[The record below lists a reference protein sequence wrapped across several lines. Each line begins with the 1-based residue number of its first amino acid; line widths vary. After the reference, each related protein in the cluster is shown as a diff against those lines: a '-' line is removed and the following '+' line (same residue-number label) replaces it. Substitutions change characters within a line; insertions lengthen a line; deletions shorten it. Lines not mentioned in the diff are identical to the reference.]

1 MAHHQ
6 RRTLA
11 WKLLALNLTIKG
23 TAKMAPLSSRCPKR
37 DPVTIEHI
45 RALHRRLDL
54 TNAFDIA
61 VFAVACIA
69 FWGCCRLGELLIDS
83 SFDPKSHVARDMVI
97 SHGVA
102 SNGSAFINF
111 DIPRSK
117 TKPNGD
123 RINLSNSTCQCSP
136 TLAFEHHISS
146 NTNLPSDAPL
156 FSFETAG
163 GSWSPLKRA
172 WFIDRCNEI
181 WSTEGYPTTTG
192 HGFRIGGTTHLL
204 LLGVDPWIVMV
215 QGRWSSQAF
224 LGYWRRCEEIL
235 SLFIGFSFQSR
246 EFILTTMSAFKNRLT
261 GK

>member
-111 DIPRSK
+111 
-117 TKPNGD
+117 
-123 RINLSNSTCQCSP
+123 SNSTCQCSP

-156 FSFETAG
+156 FAFETAG

-172 WFIDRCNEI
+172 WFVDRCNEI
-181 WSTEGYPTTTG
+181 WSTKGYPTTTG

-235 SLFIGFSFQSR
+235 PMFIGFSFQSHDS
-246 EFILTTMSAFKNRLT
+246 ILLSMSSFKNKLT